1 MKLKK
6 ILAQS
11 LAVAMVLSSVPVANF
26 TALAA
31 EDPAAYASDDA
42 GIVAATETDV
52 LPAPYGYK
60 NLQLTVGPDVK
71 ITTSANTEITESSG
85 NVLAANGAN
94 NGASPLQFDNSGD
107 KWINFHFEEAKK
119 VSGLLYK
126 NRYQTNGPVKIARVD
141 VKKQGS
147 NDYITVYQTETASA
161 WTNPREGSVPVHEAL
176 FNTVSDVTDVKFY
189 AVETHCSDEATS
201 HTMKADAMRI
211 LTIEDGSAA
220 TATALTSGKNSG
232 TATVSIPDSTVSG
245 TTMSVSKGVT
255 VKYQAKAA
263 EGGRF
268 LGWRNASGD
277 VLSYDTTYTTT
288 VSDDI
293 TLTAVFENY
302 YEKIDQSVLKA
313 NAKDNSHAQGSRQA
327 DGTYNDG
334 AAANAFDNNVNTLW
348 HENYDN
354 TGAGSQTKPSASN
367 PIWIQTSFGT
377 EENGNNKVKTVGCL
391 TYRGRPDSYAGKV
404 NTKGLWST
412 RISDYVILAANVEK
426 GSPKAGDWAVVKA
439 GTMPS
444 DISVGN
450 AVSELEFTP
459 VNATHIRLVCLSTYE
474 NDNFVC
480 AGEIN
485 LYKVKDTSA
494 EVSELKDITIQGVE
508 NGSVTIVPSGYETTN
523 DANETAASG
532 ESASIIG
539 KEVSSGLYVKLIAV
553 PKEGYQFAGWK
564 NIEKDKIVSRES
576 TYLIKDTEVTNYKP
590 VFSESNYSEI
600 KVLPDNWTDK
610 QSNPSNIR
618 ANSQMLPPNN
628 NGTGNDGP
636 AWYAFDKNGDSPNTV
651 TLWHGNYSG
660 SYVASG
666 DNMNIQGNPN
676 GTEAKKLWVEVSF
689 SNNEKIKRITVTPR
703 RGNDGVTRPKDYEIW
718 VANTDTTPSNE
729 NFNDFVKV
737 ASGTFGD
744 NTDVKTIDLPV
755 AVQPSHIRIVI
766 SSVHQHN
773 NTYMAVANI
782 SLYENTADTS
792 EGAKVV
798 AIPVPEVNDNTMG
811 TVSLSK
817 DKYVKGLDTEVTL
830 TARPNTGYHFV
841 KWIVNDNSGN
851 MVSELNNATETVT
864 MNSMSG
870 ISYQALFA
878 KDAEVNISLDQTY
891 LTMYVDDTQKLE
903 ATVKN
908 ATDTSVV
915 TWTTTDSDVATVDN
929 GTVTAKKAGETTI
942 TATTSVGNDEKSATC
957 TVVVNEKPSKAGL
970 LTLLNEEASGK
981 AEEKTQYSEESREA
995 LRKVCESVGDR
1006 LGTITTQ
1013 KEIDQAEKEIRT
1025 AMSALVP
1032 IYKVSVPNDNK
1043 IELTSDK
1050 AENKGEDNDYKWI
1063 YTPLFAKVSLNVTG
1077 LDLNNEEFTGW
1088 IYNGKTV
1095 CTSTSYKFYVVGEM
1109 QLRYEMGTKVKEEV
1123 NLFCSSEYS
1132 TTLGKLSFIGKRA
1145 VPSRYKVV
1153 EHGIVITD
1161 AIGWEKYRSNQK
1173 AFVKGASRTKKSIA
1187 SGKSNYG
1194 TFEAKL
1200 KCGRDEEWH
1209 GRYYVT
1215 YTDGTTT
1222 YTLYSDV
1229 ENYPHDDFK

>member
-31 EDPAAYASDDA
+31 EDTAAYASDDA
-42 GIVAATETDV
+42 STVDATADA
-52 LPAPYGYK
+52 LPAPYGYT

-107 KWINFHFEEAKK
+107 KWINFHFSEAKK

-147 NDYITVYQTETASA
+147 DDYITVYQTESASA
-161 WTNPREGSVPVHEAL
+161 WTNPNSGAVHEAL

-189 AVETHCSDEATS
+189 AVATHYNGEGNRDTV
-201 HTMKADAMRI
+201 KADAMRI
-211 LTIEDGSAA
+211 LTIEDNSAA
-220 TATALTSGKNSG
+220 TATALTSDENSG
-232 TATVSIPDSTVSG
+232 TATVSIPGSTVSG

-263 EGGRF
+263 EGRRF

-334 AAANAFDNNVNTLW
+334 AAANAFDGNENTLW

-354 TGAGSQTKPSASN
+354 TGAGSQTRPSASN
-367 PIWIQTSFGT
+367 PIWVQTSFGT
-377 EENGNNKVKTVGCL
+377 EENGNNKVETVGCL
-391 TYRGRPDSYAGKV
+391 TYRGRPDGYNSG
-404 NTKGLWST
+404 KGLWST
-412 RISDYVILAANVEK
+412 RISDYVILAANVAS
-426 GSPKAGDWAVVKA
+426 GSPTAGEWAVVKA

-444 DISVGN
+444 DISDGN

-494 EVSELKDITIQGVE
+494 EVAELKDMKCQNVE

-532 ESASIIG
+532 ESASILG
-539 KEVSSGLYVKLIAV
+539 KQAASNAYVKLLAV
-553 PKEGYQFAGWK
+553 PNEGYQFAGWK
-564 NIEKDKIVSRES
+564 NIEKNKIVSRES

-600 KVLPDNWTDK
+600 KVLPDNWTNK

-628 NGTGNDGP
+628 NGNGNDGP
-636 AWYAFDKNGDSPNTV
+636 AWYAFDKNGDSPNTT
-651 TLWHGNYSG
+651 TLWHGKYGGNY
-660 SYVASG
+660 VTSG
-666 DNMNIQGNPN
+666 DNMNIEGNL
-676 GTEAKKLWVEVSF
+676 GDTAGSKSIWVEVSF
-689 SNNEKIKRITVTPR
+689 SNAEKIKRITVTPR
-703 RGNDGVTRPKDYEIW
+703 SENNNVARPKDYKIW

-729 NFNDFVKV
+729 NFDDFVEV
-737 ASGTFGD
+737 ASGTFAN

-755 AVQPSHIRIVI
+755 AVQPSHIRIAI
-766 SSVHQHN
+766 YSRYYFN
-773 NTYMAVANI
+773 NNYMAIANI
-782 SLYENTADTS
+782 SLYENTADKGN
-792 EGAKVV
+792 GAKVV

-817 DKYVKGLDTEVTL
+817 DKYVEGLDTEVTL

-891 LTMYVDDTQKLE
+891 LTMYVDATQKLE

-929 GTVTAKKAGETTI
+929 DGNVTAKKAGETTI

-1013 KEIDQAEKEIRT
+1013 EEIDQAEKDIRT

-1161 AIGWEKYRSNQK
+1161 ATGWVKYENNQK

-1200 KCGRDEEWH
+1200 KCGRDEEWY

-1229 ENYPHDDFK
+1229 EKYPHNDFE

>member
-31 EDPAAYASDDA
+31 EDTAAYASDDA
-42 GIVAATETDV
+42 STVDATADA
-52 LPAPYGYK
+52 LPAPYGYT

-107 KWINFHFEEAKK
+107 KWINFHFPKAKK

-126 NRYQTNGPVKIARVD
+126 NRFQTNGPVKIARVD

-161 WTNPREGSVPVHEAL
+161 WTNPNGGAVHEAL

-189 AVETHCSDEATS
+189 AVATHYIGEANRDTV
-201 HTMKADAMRI
+201 KADAMRI
-211 LTIEDGSAA
+211 LTIENDSAA
-220 TATALTSGKNSG
+220 TATALTSDENSG

-277 VLSYDTTYTTT
+277 ILSYDTTYTTT

-334 AAANAFDNNVNTLW
+334 AAANAFDGNENTLW
-348 HENYDN
+348 HENYGD
-354 TGAGSQTKPSASN
+354 TGAGSQTRPSASN

-377 EENGNNKVKTVGCL
+377 EENGNNKVETVGCL
-391 TYRGRPDSYAGKV
+391 AYRGRPDEYNSG
-404 NTKGLWST
+404 KGLWST
-412 RISDYVILAANVEK
+412 RISDYVILAANVAS
-426 GSPKAGDWAVVKA
+426 GSPKPGDWAVVKA

-459 VNATHIRLVCLSTYE
+459 VNATHIRLVCLSTYG

-494 EVSELKDITIQGVE
+494 EVAELKDMKYQNVK
-508 NGSVTIVPSGYETTN
+508 NGNVTIVPSGYETTN
-523 DANETAASG
+523 DANETAAAG
-532 ESASIIG
+532 ESASILG
-539 KEVSSGLYVKLIAV
+539 KQAASNAYVKLLAV
-553 PKEGYQFAGWK
+553 PNEGYQFAGWK

-576 TYLIKDTEVTNYKP
+576 TYLIKDTEVTNYEP

-600 KVLPDNWTDK
+600 KVLPDNWTNK

-636 AWYAFDKNGDSPNTV
+636 AWYAFDKNGDSSNTT
-651 TLWHGNYSG
+651 TLWHGKYGGNY
-660 SYVASG
+660 VTSG
-666 DNMNIQGNPN
+666 DNMNIEGNLGDTAGN
-676 GTEAKKLWVEVSF
+676 KSIWVEVSF
-689 SNNEKIKRITVTPR
+689 SNAEKIKRITVTPR
-703 RGNDGVTRPKDYEIW
+703 SEDNNVARPKDYKIW

-729 NFNDFVKV
+729 NFDDFVEV
-737 ASGTFGD
+737 ASGTFADGK
-744 NTDVKTIDLPV
+744 DVKTIDLPV
-755 AVQPSHIRIVI
+755 AVQPSHIRIAI
-766 SSVHQHN
+766 YSRYNHN
-773 NTYMAVANI
+773 NNYMAIANI

-817 DKYVKGLDTEVTL
+817 NKYVEGLDTEVTL
-830 TARPNTGYHFV
+830 TATPNAGYHFV

-957 TVVVNEKPSKAGL
+957 TVVVNEKPSKDGL
-970 LTLLNEEASGK
+970 LALVKEAEPKYNSDTKYSTKSRKTLEDLCDTIMSKIGTSMTTEEIQK
-981 AEEKTQYSEESREA
+981 AEEQ
-995 LRKVCESVGDR
+995 L
-1006 LGTITTQ
+1006 
-1013 KEIDQAEKEIRT
+1013 RT
-1025 AMSALVP
+1025 AMENLVA

-1050 AENKGEDNDYKWI
+1050 AENRGNDNDSKWI
-1063 YTPLFAKVSLNVTG
+1063 YTPLYAKVSLNVTG
-1077 LDLNNEEFTGW
+1077 LDLNNEKFAGW
-1088 IYNGKTV
+1088 IYNSKTV

-1109 QLRYEMGTKVKEEV
+1109 QLHYETGEKPKEEV

-1161 AIGWEKYRSNQK
+1161 ATGWLKYKDNQK

-1222 YTLYSDV
+1222 YTLYSAV
-1229 ENYPHDDFK
+1229 ENYPHNDNDFE

>member
-126 NRYQTNGPVKIARVD
+126 NRYQTNGPVKIARAD

-147 NDYITVYQTETASA
+147 DDYITVYQTESASA
-161 WTNPREGSVPVHEAL
+161 WTNPNSGAVHEAL

-189 AVETHCSDEATS
+189 AVATHYNGEGNRDTV
-201 HTMKADAMRI
+201 KADAMRI
-211 LTIEDGSAA
+211 LTIEDNSAA
-220 TATALTSGKNSG
+220 TATALTSDENSG
-232 TATVSIPDSTVSG
+232 TATVSIPGSTVSG

-263 EGGRF
+263 EGRRF

-334 AAANAFDNNVNTLW
+334 AAANAFDGNENTLW

-354 TGAGSQTKPSASN
+354 TGAGSQTRPSASN
-367 PIWIQTSFGT
+367 PIWVQTSFGT
-377 EENGNNKVKTVGCL
+377 EENGNNKVETVGCL
-391 TYRGRPDSYAGKV
+391 TYRGRPDGYNSG
-404 NTKGLWST
+404 KGLWST
-412 RISDYVILAANVEK
+412 RISDYVILAANVAS
-426 GSPKAGDWAVVKA
+426 GSPTAGEWAVVKA

-444 DISVGN
+444 DISDGN

-459 VNATHIRLVCLSTYE
+459 VNATHIRLVCLSTYG

-576 TYLIKDTEVTNYKP
+576 TYLIKDTEVTNYEP

-600 KVLPDNWTDK
+600 KVLPDNWTNK

-628 NGTGNDGP
+628 NGNGNDGP
-636 AWYAFDKNGDSPNTV
+636 AWYAFDKNGDSPNTT
-651 TLWHGNYSG
+651 TLWHGKYGGNY
-660 SYVASG
+660 VTSG
-666 DNMNIQGNPN
+666 DNMNIEGNL
-676 GTEAKKLWVEVSF
+676 GDTAGSKSIWVEVSF
-689 SNNEKIKRITVTPR
+689 SNAEKIKRITVTPR
-703 RGNDGVTRPKDYEIW
+703 SENNNVARPKDYKIW
-718 VANTDTTPSNE
+718 VANTNTTPSNE
-729 NFNDFVKV
+729 NFDDFVEV
-737 ASGTFGD
+737 ASGTFAN

-755 AVQPSHIRIVI
+755 AVQPSHIRIAI
-766 SSVHQHN
+766 YSRHYIN
-773 NTYMAVANI
+773 NNYMAIANI
-782 SLYENTADTS
+782 SLYENTADKGN
-792 EGAKVV
+792 GAKVV

-817 DKYVKGLDTEVTL
+817 DKYVEGLDTEVTL
-830 TARPNTGYHFV
+830 TATPNTGYHFV

-957 TVVVNEKPSKAGL
+957 TVVVNEKPSKDGL
-970 LTLLNEEASGK
+970 LALVDEAKTKYNSDTEYSENSRKTLEDLCDTIMSKIGTSMTTEEIQQ
-981 AEEKTQYSEESREA
+981 AEEQ
-995 LRKVCESVGDR
+995 L
-1006 LGTITTQ
+1006 
-1013 KEIDQAEKEIRT
+1013 RT
-1025 AMSALVP
+1025 AMENLVA

-1050 AENKGEDNDYKWI
+1050 AEHEGKDNDYKWI

-1077 LDLNNEEFTGW
+1077 LDLNNEEFAGW

-1161 AIGWEKYRSNQK
+1161 AIGWAKYENNQK

-1200 KCGRDEEWH
+1200 KCGRDEEWY